1 MKRILSIILAV
12 VLSVAAITVGAQA
25 KETLKVGINAEFPPF
40 EYYEGEK
47 LTGFDI
53 DFMNTIAERIGYD
66 IEYVD
71 MAFDQLHSAVAEGM
85 VDCAI
90 SAISITDER
99 ENVVDFTTPYISLG
113 ENENYA
119 IVFPENYKL
128 KAKLAAAAGESFV
141 YSLVNETI
149 KELIAD
155 STVDKLAEKYDLS
168 NFDIYEDTY
177 SDNADELADE
187 MSRNIPTEWAQED
200 IKKAAYFGITKSG
213 EYYHYRSSIT
223 REEFCELVYS
233 TIKSVLNKSYTIN
246 TSFKYEDTDSETAVV
261 LNRLGIVKGKTETK
275 FAPND
280 FLTRE
285 EAATIIVRMINTLFP
300 MDVTEMWF
308 DYDDMAEISPWAS
321 DSVQTISNLG
331 FMNGVGENSF
341 APKDTYTTE
350 QAIATLV
357 RVCER
362 AKASLGDDL
371 GIIGGADGPT
381 AIIVGENAIS
391 DEGYYKFCI
400 KTFENQIK
408 VDDFYIDEAIK
419 LVKESCELAKDKEII
434 GLYTA
439 NEDITDKI
447 SVIGELDYS
456 KPNGVFC
463 IETDMD
469 KLTSNLK
476 AAAEA
481 ESVDI
486 DFGKLEKITKRYNS
500 NYLASLINSSYGA
513 ENLAA
518 LTILTNSRGYV
529 MPKDFK
535 NDFALY
541 LQYDGDYSA
550 IVSFSEYGD
559 GVISANMSFVRNGDK
574 DNMMRRLYEVA
585 SALGEDVVNVTKA
598 VEK

>member
-90 SAISITDER
+90 SAISITEER
-99 ENVVDFTTPYISLG
+99 EKVVDFTTPYISLG

-119 IVFPENYKL
+119 IVFPENYKI
-128 KAKLAAAAGESFV
+128 KAKLASAAGESFV

-168 NFDIYEDTY
+168 NLDINENTY

-187 MSRNIPTEWAQED
+187 MSGNIPGKWAQED
-200 IKKAAYFGITKSG
+200 IKKAAYFGITQSG
-213 EYYHYRSSIT
+213 KYYRYRSSIT

-513 ENLAA
+513 EYLAA

-535 NDFALY
+535 DDFALY

-585 SALGEDVVNVTKA
+585 SALGEDVVNVTKV